1 MNDALLWVLAL
12 ACIVLAMAQMAGL
25 GALRSCVIGAG
36 LALFLLAIGNT
47 ASQTSLAALGK
58 WLALPQRRLDLAA
71 LLLIEALLYSQQ
83 AIASAQPYL
92 NRYWRMLAAIPPPSL
107 LIVLFLALVWTM
119 LNIDGIDFSVLTWA
133 CALAFPL
140 LLLAGAWLLQR
151 LLPDVLMRT
160 GLRLCLHA
168 AQLVAGL
175 WLARPVQQ
183 AAQFETQAMWE
194 RLGLIMIMVAVLML
208 LGWCWQ
214 QRQRKAPLPPGEGVG
229 RGYGEVIQ

>member
-1 MNDALLWVLAL
+1 MNDALLLILAL

-25 GALRSCVIGAG
+25 GALRSGVIGAG
-36 LALFLLAIGNT
+36 LALFLLANGT
-47 ASQTSLAALGK
+47 SASQTSLAALGQ

-83 AIASAQPYL
+83 AIASTQPHL
-92 NRYWRMLAAIPPPSL
+92 NRAWRILAAIPPPSL

-119 LNIDGIDFSVLTWA
+119 LDIDGIDFSVLTWA

-140 LLLAGAWLLQR
+140 LLLAGALCLQR
-151 LLPDVLMRT
+151 LLPDALMRT

-168 AQLVAGL
+168 TQLVAGI

-183 AAQFETQAMWE
+183 AAQFQTTVMWE
-194 RLGLIMIMVAVLML
+194 RLGIIMIMVAVLLL
-208 LGWCWQ
+208 LGWWWQ
-214 QRQRKAPLPPGEGVG
+214 RGFIILKRKH
-229 RGYGEVIQ
+229 